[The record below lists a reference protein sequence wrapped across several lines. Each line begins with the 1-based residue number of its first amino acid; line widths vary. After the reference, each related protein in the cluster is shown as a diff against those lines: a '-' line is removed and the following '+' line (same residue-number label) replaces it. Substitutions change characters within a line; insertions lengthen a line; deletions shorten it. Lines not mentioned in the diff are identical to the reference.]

1 MCGFAGILKTDGL
14 PLVPEIEPVL
24 HAMGKSIAYRGPDD
38 EQFYQDD
45 TLGAVF
51 RRLSI
56 VDVDGGRQPLFNEDR
71 SIILMVNGE
80 IYNHRELR
88 SSLKDPHHFRTR
100 SDAEIILHLYEEMGT
115 DFLSHL
121 NGMFA
126 LALWDTRRRQ
136 LILARDRM
144 GIKPLFYTFSQERL
158 LFGSE
163 IKALLAHPDC
173 PREFDWEA
181 ALSFSM
187 PHLSVN
193 NPLPSF
199 FKDIHHLPGGA
210 LLIAEPDNGQ
220 IRQERYWT
228 LELPSDDEFAADD
241 RTETEMIQG
250 YGELLA
256 DAVKLRLMADV
267 EIGLFLSGGIDSVS
281 VATFASRD
289 QALQTFSVLS
299 QSTLQNRDAYA
310 AHQAAAHLGL
320 PNHQVLF
327 SWHDN
332 PFTPASWKSLLWV
345 TETHL
350 CNAEQLYK
358 FHLHRYARACRP
370 NLKVILLGQG
380 SDEFNGGYGT
390 TLLGENYPERGE
402 DEKDW
407 PHFMDLMRDYEK
419 SFLMSSANTDAA
431 QYTNLLNPGF
441 LAECSGS
448 TAQGHPWWHHIR
460 MYQAHLQIYNLW
472 HEDRT
477 AAGNS
482 IENRVPFLDH
492 RLVEYTA
499 AIPPRDYAA
508 MFWDK
513 RILREAMRQH
523 LPQDLAERPKVPFF
537 CGEDVRYT
545 RRMMYELLAA
555 DDRALL
561 REAFGDA
568 DGSHPV
574 FERDAIEH
582 LITDIPDDPEYEDM
596 SLLLQFTNMGL
607 LAQMAKTAA
616 PVTGDTIP
624 VLRNLPSEEWDEDE
638 IALRLALR
646 RKDITPD
653 RIPELTEGVL
663 LLTTGSLANTE
674 PPCWHILINGVIEY
688 DLYEDEMAEWIAV
701 LRRMDGKRSL
711 GDILGELE
719 LTPPSIRKHL
729 EEALDYG
736 IISFQ

>member
-1 MCGFAGILKTDGL
+1 
-14 PLVPEIEPVL
+14 
-24 HAMGKSIAYRGPDD
+24 
-38 EQFYQDD
+38 
-45 TLGAVF
+45 
-51 RRLSI
+51 
-56 VDVDGGRQPLFNEDR
+56 
-71 SIILMVNGE
+71 
-80 IYNHRELR
+80 
-88 SSLKDPHHFRTR
+88 
-100 SDAEIILHLYEEMGT
+100 
-115 DFLSHL
+115 
-121 NGMFA
+121 
-126 LALWDTRRRQ
+126 
-136 LILARDRM
+136 M
-144 GIKPLFYTFSQERL
+144 GIKPLFYTYHRKRL

-163 IKALLAHPDC
+163 IKALLAYPDC
-173 PREFDWEA
+173 PREFDWEP

-193 NPLPSF
+193 NALPSF
-199 FKDIHHLPGGA
+199 FKEIHHLPGGT

-220 IRQERYWT
+220 IHEERYWN
-228 LELPSDDEFAADD
+228 LELPSDDDFAADD
-241 RTETEMIQG
+241 RTETEIIRG

-256 DAVKLRLMADV
+256 DAVELRLMADV

-281 VATFASRD
+281 VATFAARH

-299 QSTLQNRDAYA
+299 QSTFQNGDAHV

-332 PFTPASWKSLLWV
+332 PFTPATWKSLLWV
-345 TETHL
+345 SETHL

-370 NLKVILLGQG
+370 ELKVILLGQG
-380 SDEFNGGYGT
+380 SDEFNGGYGS
-390 TLLGENYPERGE
+390 TLLAENYPESGE
-402 DEKDW
+402 DERDW
-407 PHFMDLMRDYEK
+407 PRFMGMLRDFEK
-419 SFLMSSANTDAA
+419 SFLMSAGRTDAA
-431 QYTNLLNPGF
+431 QYTNLLNLEF
-441 LAECSGS
+441 IAACSGS
-448 TAQGHPWWHHIR
+448 VAHRHPWWYHIR

-499 AIPPRDYAA
+499 AIPPRHYAA
-508 MFWDK
+508 LFWDK

-523 LPQDLAERPKVPFF
+523 LPKDLAERPKVPFF

-545 RRMMYELLAA
+545 RRMMYELLLA

-574 FERDAIEH
+574 FEREAIEQ
-582 LITDIPDDPEYEDM
+582 LITYTPDDPEYEDM
-596 SLLLQFTNMGL
+596 DLLLQFANMGL
-607 LAQMAKTAA
+607 LAQMAKDAA
-616 PVTGDTIP
+616 PATGETIP
-624 VLRNLPSEEWDEDE
+624 VLKALATEEWAEDE

-653 RIPELTEGVL
+653 HIPELAEGVL
-663 LLTTGSLANTE
+663 LLTTGSHINTDPPLLAY
-674 PPCWHILINGVIEY
+674 PGQ
-688 DLYEDEMAEWIAV
+688 
-701 LRRMDGKRSL
+701 RSYR
-711 GDILGELE
+711 
-719 LTPPSIRKHL
+719 IR
-729 EEALDYG
+729 
-736 IISFQ
+736 FV